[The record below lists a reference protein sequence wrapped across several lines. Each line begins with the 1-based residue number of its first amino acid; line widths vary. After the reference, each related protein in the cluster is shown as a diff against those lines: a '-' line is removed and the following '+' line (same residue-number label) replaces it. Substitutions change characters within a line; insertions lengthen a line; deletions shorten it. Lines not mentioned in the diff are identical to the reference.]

1 MYTTSQPGSD
11 SGGGGGG
18 DSNAL
23 GWPSAEELAVEAALD
38 QGLWSASHSLASEF
52 TPVAASS
59 LLLSGNGLHPSVPF
73 EVVGSTDASGFT
85 DAAGLAGLVGSI
97 APLRAGEYAMADVLS
112 ALAANGFGG
121 MPRKEVVRLLW
132 RACRLRVGH
141 EGELLK
147 PARQLDVA
155 FVLEVLSAKRAKVYE
170 NTTTSAGHVT

>member
-1 MYTTSQPGSD
+1 
-11 SGGGGGG
+11 
-18 DSNAL
+18 
-23 GWPSAEELAVEAALD
+23 
-38 QGLWSASHSLASEF
+38 
-52 TPVAASS
+52 
-59 LLLSGNGLHPSVPF
+59 
-73 EVVGSTDASGFT
+73 
-85 DAAGLAGLVGSI
+85 
-97 APLRAGEYAMADVLS
+97 MADVLS